1 MAKINKQK
9 AIELILSE
17 LEKGS
22 TYSECLGVL
31 GGKWGLPKTTF
42 DRYWKEANIKYL
54 SLKEEIEKE
63 LMKERVEEEKKRLK
77 SNILTKTQRMQL
89 ASDIALSKD
98 ASYSD
103 KLKALDYLSKIE
115 GDYAP
120 VQTESELS
128 IVWNEERTYEQ

>member
-22 TYSECLGVL
+22 TYSECLGVI
-31 GGKWGLPKTTF
+31 GGNWGVSDTSF
-42 DRYWKEANIKYL
+42 DRYWKEANIEYL
-54 SLKEEIEKE
+54 SIKRDVEKE
-63 LMKERVEEEKKRLK
+63 LMKERVEEERKRLK

-89 ASDIALSKD
+89 ASDIALSEE
-98 ASYSD
+98 SGYND

-120 VQTESELS
+120 LQTESEVS
-128 IVWNEERTYEQ
+128 IVWNEEKTYEK